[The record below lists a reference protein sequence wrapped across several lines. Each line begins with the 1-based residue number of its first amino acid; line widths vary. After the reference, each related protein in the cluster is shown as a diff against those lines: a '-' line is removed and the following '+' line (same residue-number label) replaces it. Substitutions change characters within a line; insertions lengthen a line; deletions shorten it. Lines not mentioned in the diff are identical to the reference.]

1 LQDNDGRTP
10 LHWAAIKGRVNVI
23 DEILSTS
30 LESAEVITKHGETVL
45 HLGVKNNQY
54 EAVKYL
60 TEMLN
65 ITKLIDKPD
74 NDGNTVLHLATAG
87 KLSTVRPFA
96 F

>member
-1 LQDNDGRTP
+1 
-10 LHWAAIKGRVNVI
+10 
-23 DEILSTS
+23 
-30 LESAEVITKHGETVL
+30 
-45 HLGVKNNQY
+45 VKNNQY

-65 ITKLIDKPD
+65 ITKLVDKPD
-74 NDGNTVLHLATAG
+74 TDGNTALHLATAG